1 MKTDGCE
8 AASSDDCNGQKAKQE
23 LSAPLPID
31 KEVEHL
37 VLECGQVQIDTGQ

>member
-1 MKTDGCE
+1 MNTDGCE
-8 AASSDDCNGQKAKQE
+8 AASSDDRNGQKAKE